1 MCGVCDAF
9 TAAFV
14 FPLSCL
20 HAGGYDFPGTARCWT
35 HITSLVVG
43 ETLDN
48 DIPEHEVTGVLCAC
62 GLCVCVCK
70 SVQQASFTVCV
81 TRSTYRHETQ
91 KGAS

>member
-1 MCGVCDAF
+1 MPLRLL
-9 TAAFV
+9 FV

-62 GLCVCVCK
+62 GLCVCVCVSLFSRPLSQFVWSQK
-70 SVQQASFTVCV
+70 YVQA
-81 TRSTYRHETQ
+81 
-91 KGAS
+91 